1 MTTLSIVIPAYNE
14 DRFIGTLL
22 EQIQAVDL
30 SPLGVSKEVIV
41 VDDCS
46 KDRTSAIVA
55 GVPGR
60 AIAPT
65 AGQWGQGQGRPS
77 GNCDGDRRPAHHSG
91 RRPRVRAQRLRPDA
105 PRIAGWQGNVVYGSR
120 YLGRGR
126 HPNQSWTAYLG
137 GRSLSVAAW
146 LATGRFLTDTVTA
159 YELFRRSDL
168 AALDLQT
175 SGFEL
180 DHEITARMLAR
191 GLTIVEVPI
200 SYAPRSREEGKKIGA
215 RDWFVGVAHLL
226 SFPKRLSPPSPLGTQ
241 CPRRGHP
248 YSH

>member
-30 SPLGVSKEVIV
+30 LPLGVSKEVIV

-46 KDRTSAIVA
+46 TDRTSAIVA
-55 GVPGR
+55 GVPGVRLHRQPVNGGKGKAVRQGIAMATGDVLIIQDADLEYDPNDYVPMLR
-60 AIAPT
+60 ALLD
-65 AGQWGQGQGRPS
+65 GR
-77 GNCDGDRRPAHHSG
+77 
-91 RRPRVRAQRLRPDA
+91 
-105 PRIAGWQGNVVYGSR
+105 GNVVYGSR

-159 YELFRRSDL
+159 YKLFRRSDL

-200 SYAPRSREEGKKIGA
+200 RYAPRSREEGKKIGA
-215 RDWFVGVAHLL
+215 RDWFVALRTFYRFRKG
-226 SFPKRLSPPSPLGTQ
+226 
-241 CPRRGHP
+241 
-248 YSH
+248 